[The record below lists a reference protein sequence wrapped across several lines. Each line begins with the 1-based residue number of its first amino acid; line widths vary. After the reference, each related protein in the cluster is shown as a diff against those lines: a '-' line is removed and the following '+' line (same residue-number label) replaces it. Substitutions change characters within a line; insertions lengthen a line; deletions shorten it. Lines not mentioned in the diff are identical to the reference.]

1 MTIALALSMWLATAM
16 PDVARLEVV
25 YPSATFDGTC
35 TLIWAESPD
44 AERVLYF
51 LTSLRFFRDS
61 HGSPYASTAAVRITL
76 DDGRTFE
83 VPREDVI
90 LPMVSLVDIAI
101 LRVTTP
107 SAPLAPSPLIFDA
120 PSPDT
125 AFVIA
130 GHDRSGTSVM
140 IPQRA
145 RLVSTRLMVGDL
157 DTSMLDGCLG
167 APAFVDAG
175 VVGIVSSCEPGRTP
189 IITLLSAAYP
199 LLARSIPGLL
209 AGPTLRE

>member
-1 MTIALALSMWLATAM
+1 
-16 PDVARLEVV
+16 
-25 YPSATFDGTC
+25 
-35 TLIWAESPD
+35 
-44 AERVLYF
+44 
-51 LTSLRFFRDS
+51 
-61 HGSPYASTAAVRITL
+61 
-76 DDGRTFE
+76 
-83 VPREDVI
+83 
-90 LPMVSLVDIAI
+90 
-101 LRVTTP
+101 
-107 SAPLAPSPLIFDA
+107 
-120 PSPDT
+120 
-125 AFVIA
+125 
-130 GHDRSGTSVM
+130 M

-175 VVGIVSSCEPGRTP
+175 VVGVVSSCEPGRTP